1 MYGKKSFSALQG
13 DSHHDDDERGHYHI
27 PDAREMRLLHF
38 HHLLLPAV
46 DNGLQG
52 VKFGLVPIGGV
63 DEDPICTTEGFLAL

>member
-1 MYGKKSFSALQG
+1 MYGKKSFPAQQG
-13 DSHHDDDERGHYHI
+13 DSHHNDDERGHNHL
-27 PDAREMRLLHF
+27 PDARKRGLLHL

-46 DNGLQG
+46 DDGLQG